1 MRCDGIAVFP
11 LTNGNGCTYN
21 VNTTAQGGMT
31 MERMTIDEALE
42 IFDQLTDEDK
52 EKYLAYLREKNEG
65 AA

>member
-1 MRCDGIAVFP
+1 
-11 LTNGNGCTYN
+11 
-21 VNTTAQGGMT
+21 

-42 IFDQLTDEDK
+42 IFDQLTEEDK